1 MKNITWL
8 FDVDGVLCD
17 TGERAT
23 DEFKD
28 WFINWAQDKRICL
41 VTGSQREKT
50 IYQVGQE
57 IVDMAFMNFNCLGNS
72 IWMYGK
78 ETLINQIVLHDDERN
93 WLEDAVLN
101 SRFHIKTGNHIEL
114 RNGSINFS
122 TIGRNATP
130 DQRLLYKQW
139 ELINKER
146 DEISINFVNTFN
158 RFEAYIGG
166 DTSIDICLSGAN
178 KSQCID
184 LLPNEV
190 LYSDSL
196 LYFFGDKCGPRGIDQ
211 PISYAVGI
219 LPFGKSFS
227 VTGYKDTW
235 AILKEHL

>member
-23 DEFKD
+23 DEFRD
-28 WFINWAQDKRICL
+28 WFINWARDKCICL

-78 ETLINQIVLHDDERN
+78 ETLINQIVLHDDERK

-101 SRFHIKTGNHIEL
+101 SRFPIKTGNHIEL

-122 TIGRNATP
+122 TIGRNATL

-139 ELINKER
+139 ELINEER
-146 DEISINFVNTFN
+146 NEISINFVNTFN

-184 LLPNEV
+184 LLP
-190 LYSDSL
+190 DSNTNKII
-196 LYFFGDKCGPRGIDQ
+196 FFGDRCGPGGIDK
-211 PISYAVGI
+211 PITDRLLRQRNLNQVYQ
-219 LPFGKSFS
+219 
-227 VTGYKDTW
+227 VTSYKDTW
-235 AILKEHL
+235 AILKEHV

>member
-23 DEFKD
+23 DEFRD

-78 ETLINQIVLHDDERN
+78 ETLINQIVLHEDERK

-101 SRFHIKTGNHIEL
+101 SKFSIKTGNHIEL

-122 TIGRNATP
+122 TIGRNATL

-139 ELINKER
+139 ELVNKER
-146 DEISINFVNTFN
+146 DKIVTNFVNTFN

-184 LLPNEV
+184 LLPDGMTDNII
-190 LYSDSL
+190 
-196 LYFFGDKCGPRGIDQ
+196 FFGDRCGPGGIDK
-211 PISYAVGI
+211 PIADRLRYARVH
-219 LPFGKSFS
+219 K
-227 VTGYKDTW
+227 VTSYKDTW
-235 AILKEHL
+235 AILKKHL